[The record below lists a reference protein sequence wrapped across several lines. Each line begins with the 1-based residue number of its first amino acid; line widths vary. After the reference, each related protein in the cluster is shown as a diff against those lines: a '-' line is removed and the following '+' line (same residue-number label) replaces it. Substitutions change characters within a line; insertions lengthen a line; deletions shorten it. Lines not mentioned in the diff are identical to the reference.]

1 MKPIATVKKILIVE
15 DERILAVSL
24 KMDLEDAGFQDIT
37 MVTNCDDAYLA
48 VEEKNPQLVLMD
60 ISIQGE
66 KTGIDTAIL
75 ISGISAVPV
84 IYLTGETDI
93 ETRRKAEETPNC
105 KGYLTK
111 PVKMHI
117 LQPLLLE
124 VLGPHLN

>member
-1 MKPIATVKKILIVE
+1 MKKILIVE

-37 MVTNCDDAYLA
+37 MVTNCDDACLA
-48 VEEKNPQLVLMD
+48 VEEKKPVLVLMD

-75 ISGISAVPV
+75 ISGISPVPV

-111 PVKMHI
+111 PVKMEV
-117 LQPLLLE
+117 LQPLLHE
-124 VLGPHLN
+124 VLNSVV